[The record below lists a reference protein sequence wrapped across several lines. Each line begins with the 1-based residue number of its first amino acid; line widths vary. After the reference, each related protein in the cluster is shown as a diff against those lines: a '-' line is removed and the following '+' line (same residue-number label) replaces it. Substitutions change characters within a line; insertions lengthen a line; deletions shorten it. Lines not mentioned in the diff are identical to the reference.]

1 MAQMNLKEARAM
13 KAKLGKEL
21 EALVTKREQVAVV
34 KIAIGED
41 AQDYI
46 NVTVDELTE
55 KIDACMDKLMK
66 LGTAIRRA
74 NAGSTAKGNESTGED
89 VGSLVE
95 AAILLRKEAAL
106 CKTLGSKNPRE
117 RKNDGYIGGD
127 SSLVHV
133 TTYDIEKYARRGDD
147 LQRKAE
153 EMSARVDQ
161 FDLSIMVEA
170 DI

>member
-55 KIDACMDKLMK
+55 KIDTCMDKLM
-66 LGTAIRRA
+66 
-74 NAGSTAKGNESTGED
+74 
-89 VGSLVE
+89 
-95 AAILLRKEAAL
+95 
-106 CKTLGSKNPRE
+106 
-117 RKNDGYIGGD
+117 
-127 SSLVHV
+127 
-133 TTYDIEKYARRGDD
+133 
-147 LQRKAE
+147 
-153 EMSARVDQ
+153 
-161 FDLSIMVEA
+161 
-170 DI
+170 